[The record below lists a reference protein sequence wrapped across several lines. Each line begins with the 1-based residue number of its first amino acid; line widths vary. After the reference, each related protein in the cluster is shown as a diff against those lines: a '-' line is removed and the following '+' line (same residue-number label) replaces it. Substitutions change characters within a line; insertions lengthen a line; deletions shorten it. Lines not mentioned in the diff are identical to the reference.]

1 MLLKKEFPAEEIG
14 HKLKWLMIGRV
25 ILITIFLG
33 SSATLELGFSAF
45 PHPSFLFIIIAV
57 TYLLTIFYAVLLNR
71 HKRFR
76 LQAEIQLSLDVL
88 IATGIVYVT
97 GGIESW
103 FPFTYLLIIIA
114 GSIILFSR
122 GGLLVASLS
131 SILYGGVLVLQ
142 YYSVLP
148 ITPERRL
155 IESDYLYNLF
165 INITAFY
172 LVAYLSGTLSERLR
186 KAGEKLEERDADLF
200 ELRAYS
206 DNVIK
211 SLTSGLF
218 TTDSE
223 GRITFFNKAAED
235 ITGWGIEEIRG
246 KKASELFPLK
256 GVEEGINPVEDPTYP
271 KDPAD
276 RESGSQD
283 SGLRNPLFRFEGK
296 FFRKDGKRLIL
307 GMGISPLMDRKD
319 TASGFIG
326 IFQDLTKIKELEE
339 EIKGKEKMAAI
350 GELSSW
356 MAHEIRNPLAS
367 ISGSIQVLK
376 ENLNPTEE
384 NIHLIEIAIRETER
398 LNLIVGDFLNYARPR
413 PLSLEV
419 CDINRLIM
427 DTVSLLKN
435 SKEFHEGIRIN
446 LLFENDEGMA
456 TKNGK
461 IDALVDINQF
471 KQVFWNLSI
480 NAVQAMPKGGELIID
495 TRLMTEDPNIIEITF
510 RDTGEGIEK
519 DNLDFIFYPFFS
531 TKEIGSGLGLAIAY
545 RIIEEHRGKIK
556 VESEKGKGTTFKIY
570 LPYTQNLRY
579 RTQD

>member
-1 MLLKKEFPAEEIG
+1 MPLKKEFPAKDVG

-33 SSATLELGFSAF
+33 SSATLELGFRAF

-57 TYLLTIFYAVLLNR
+57 TYLLTIFYAVILNR
-71 HKRFR
+71 FQKFQ
-76 LQAEIQLSLDVL
+76 LQAEIQLSVDVL

-103 FPFTYLLIIIA
+103 FPFTYLLVIIA
-114 GSIILFSR
+114 GSIILYSR

-172 LVAYLSGTLSERLR
+172 LVSYLSGTLSERLR

-223 GRITFFNKAAED
+223 GRITFFNKAAEE
-235 ITGWGIEEIRG
+235 ITGWGIEEIKG
-246 KKASELFPLK
+246 KIASELFPLR
-256 GVEEGINPVEDPTYP
+256 GVEEGIKPVEDQTH
-271 KDPAD
+271 
-276 RESGSQD
+276 REAGLQD
-283 SGLRNPLFRFEGK
+283 SGPRTPLFRFEGK

-319 TASGFIG
+319 RASGFIG

-384 NIHLIEIAIRETER
+384 NINLIEIAIRETER

-413 PLSLEV
+413 VLSLEV
-419 CDINRLIM
+419 CDINRLIA
-427 DTVSLLKN
+427 DTISLLKN
-435 SKEFHEGIRIN
+435 SKEFHEGIKIN
-446 LLFENDEGMA
+446 LLFEEEGRE
-456 TKNGK
+456 TDRGR
-461 IDALVDINQF
+461 IDALVDINQM

-480 NAVQAMPKGGELIID
+480 NAVQAMPKGGELTID
-495 TRLMTEDPNIIEITF
+495 TRLETQDSSPEGISFIEIIF
-510 RDTGEGIEK
+510 RDTGVGIEK
-519 DNLDFIFYPFFS
+519 ENLDFIFYPFFS

-556 VESEKGKGTTFKIY
+556 VESEKGKGTTFRIF
-570 LPYTQNLRY
+570 LPKSLL
-579 RTQD
+579 

>member
-1 MLLKKEFPAEEIG
+1 MPLKNEFLSDEVG

-71 HKRFR
+71 YKRFQ
-76 LQAEIQLSLDVL
+76 LQAEIQLSVDVL

-114 GSIILFSR
+114 GSIILYSR

-142 YYSVLP
+142 YYSILP

-172 LVAYLSGTLSERLR
+172 LVSYLSGTLSERLR

-200 ELRAYS
+200 ELRAFS

-235 ITGWGIEEIRG
+235 ITGWSHEEVMG
-246 KKASELFPLK
+246 KGASEFFPLK
-256 GVEEGINPVEDPTYP
+256 GVEEGINPETS
-271 KDPAD
+271 
-276 RESGSQD
+276 SGQN
-283 SGLRNPLFRFEGK
+283 SGFRTQPFRFEGK
-296 FFRKDGKRLIL
+296 FFRKDGKRLML

-419 CDINRLIM
+419 CDINRLIA
-427 DTVSLLKN
+427 DTISLLKN
-435 SKEFHEGIRIN
+435 SKEFHEGIKIN
-446 LLFENDEGMA
+446 LLFAKDEGRT

-461 IDALVDINQF
+461 IDVLVDVNQM

-480 NAVQAMPKGGELIID
+480 NAVQAMPNGGELNID
-495 TRLMTEDPNIIEITF
+495 ARFKTQDPNIIEITF
-510 RDTGEGIEK
+510 RDTGVGIAK

-545 RIIEEHRGKIK
+545 RIIEEHKGKIR
-556 VESEKGKGTTFKIY
+556 VESEKGRGTTFRIY
-570 LPYTQNLRY
+570 IPKKMQDSGLK
-579 RTQD
+579 TQD